1 LHDLAYELVPAD
13 EVGGAFQVAA
23 VKVQVAAA
31 EGGGS
36 YAEDSVGFVLEFWG
50 GAVFD
55 FDLGVK
61 SDVSGEENAKAMR
74 G

>member
-1 LHDLAYELVPAD
+1 MSAD
-13 EVGGAFQVAA
+13 EVRGAFEVAA
-23 VKVQVAAA
+23 VEVQIAAA

-61 SDVSGEENAKAMR
+61 SDVSAGENAKAM
-74 G
+74 GG